1 MGTVINM
8 KDSATKEYIKLKTE
22 GILNLEA
29 LCDEYDMTAEELVG
43 FHNRHCSIS
52 ELLNISLPKYVEY
65 IYIPSD
71 KFRIRDSRLLKNTVL
86 EIPTGRGKKVYGVI
100 IKFLPKNLQIH
111 YKINVRRTPS
121 YIELNKEKTYVNNQ
135 GIDKII
141 EQLFE
146 KAEQVLYPLQIAT
159 NSNGSIQKLLNK
171 EDIAQ
176 RWKTE
181 CLPELKEYYQSE
193 TTDRI
198 LGQLD
203 QAYTDIDLKK
213 DLFSRNIFY
222 KLFFL
227 PVYKGYPHFFRK
239 DFLQIYFSGLSR
251 NAGYTIEYSLNKEY
265 TRGNKIALKIT
276 GTEEEDGFNKNTS
289 KGKID
294 LLYKFERET
303 REIFSVNGTLSTFE
317 KGEEYIIEFQAY
329 EQKNSQSI

>member
-1 MGTVINM
+1 M
-8 KDSATKEYIKLKTE
+8 KDSVTKEYIQLKTE
-22 GILNLEA
+22 GLLNLEA
-29 LCDEYDMTAEELVG
+29 LSDEYGMTAEELVD

-52 ELLNISLPKYVEY
+52 QLLNISLPKYVEY
-65 IYIPSD
+65 IYIPSE
-71 KFRIRDSRLLKNTVL
+71 KFKIRDSRLLKSKAL
-86 EIPTGRGKKVYGVI
+86 EMPTKPSDKVYGVI

-111 YKINVRRTPS
+111 YKIKVKRTPA
-121 YIELNKEKTYVNNQ
+121 YIELSKEKTYVNNQ

-146 KAEQVLYPLQIAT
+146 KAEQVLYPLQIAPA
-159 NSNGSIQKLLNK
+159 SNGSIQKILNK

-181 CLPELKEYYQSE
+181 CFPELKEYYQSE

-198 LGQLD
+198 LGQID
-203 QAYTDIDLKK
+203 QAYADIDLKK

-227 PVYKGYPHFFRK
+227 PVYKGYPNFFRK
-239 DFLQIYFSGLSR
+239 DFLQIYFSSLSR
-251 NAGYTIEYSLNKEY
+251 NAGYAIEYSLNKEY

-276 GTEEEDGFNKNTS
+276 GTEEEDVFNKNTS
-289 KGKID
+289 KGRIN

-303 REIFSVNGTLSTFE
+303 RDLFSINGTLSTFE

-329 EQKNSQSI
+329 EQNNSQSI